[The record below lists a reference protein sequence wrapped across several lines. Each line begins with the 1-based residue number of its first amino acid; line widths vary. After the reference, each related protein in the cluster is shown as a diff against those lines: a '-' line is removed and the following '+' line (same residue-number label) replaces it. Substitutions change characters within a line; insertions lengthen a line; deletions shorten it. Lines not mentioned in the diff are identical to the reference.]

1 MAKLDI
7 VVIDGDGYR
16 WQKICEL
23 LRQRFEAWKATQ
35 AQQLA
40 LFEPKSRLPSRR
52 RAGGSLAVSGTDPV
66 CLNLSNR

>member
-40 LFEPKSRLPSRR
+40 LFEPKSNCRPAAERAAAWRSREPTLF
-52 RAGGSLAVSGTDPV
+52 A
-66 CLNLSNR
+66 